1 MNKDNIIKSS
11 LAALFSFITIGV
23 LTVLTYKT
31 ELGIFLI
38 ASFGS
43 SMVLLY
49 GYPESPFA
57 QPKNIFF
64 GHLLTSLVGMISLY
78 TLPLPSFILIPLA
91 VGLGVG
97 FMILFNVTHPPAG
110 GNPVIIILGSV
121 SYDYLFN
128 PIIIG
133 TIIILLFGVIINK
146 YILKKNYPN

>member
-146 YILKKNYPN
+146 YILKKNYPK